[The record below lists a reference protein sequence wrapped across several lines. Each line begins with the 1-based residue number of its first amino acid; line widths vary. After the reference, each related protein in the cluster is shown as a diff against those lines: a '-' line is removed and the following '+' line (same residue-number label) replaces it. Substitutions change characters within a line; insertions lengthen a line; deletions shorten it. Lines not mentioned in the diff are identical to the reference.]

1 MTNNERSSQDER
13 FIIATVALLGTGKVR
28 KLKDSGSSWKTT
40 PKRVPAPYTKS
51 FSPYICLL
59 E

>member
-1 MTNNERSSQDER
+1 MTNNERSSRDER
-13 FIIATVALLGTGKVR
+13 VIIATVALSGAGKVR

-40 PKRVPAPYTKS
+40 PERVPAPYAKS